1 MMGFEVVQGDC
12 LDVMTG
18 MADNSVDCCV
28 TSPPYWGLRDYG
40 DSRQIGLEQSP
51 GEFVARLVGVFQ
63 EVKRV
68 LRDSGTLWVVM
79 GDSYSINSPAGQGD
93 SGQMRGGSVPTKRG
107 FGFSPRARAG
117 VAPKNLMGMPWRL
130 ALALQ
135 EDGWILR
142 QDIIW
147 HKQNCIPESVKDRFC
162 RAHEHVFLL
171 SKGRRYWFDSAAAV
185 EPGANAARGS
195 AKRKQD
201 AIQRALLP
209 GDSKVNQGLQRAGQ
223 ERHPETR
230 KMRDVWS
237 LPCQPFR
244 GEHFAPFPPALVARC
259 IRCGCP
265 AGGTVLDPFAG
276 SGTTGMVAAQ
286 NGRDAVLVELNTEY
300 ADIARERCG
309 IFMKECAV

>member
-1 MMGFEVVQGDC
+1 MSEIVIKVGDASEVLRTMVDG
-12 LDVMTG
+12 
-18 MADNSVDCCV
+18 SVDCCV

-40 DSRQIGLEQSP
+40 DARQIGLEESP

-79 GDSYSINSPAGQGD
+79 GDSYSLNSPAA
-93 SGQMRGGSVPTKRG
+93 TKRG

-117 VAPKNLMGMPWRL
+117 IAPKNLMGMPWRL

-223 ERHPETR
+223 ERHPKTR

-237 LPCQPFR
+237 LPCQPFH
-244 GEHFAPFPPALVARC
+244 GAHFAPFPPALVERC

-265 AGGTVLDPFAG
+265 EGGVVLDPFAG
-276 SGTTGMVAAQ
+276 SGTTGLVA
-286 NGRDAVLVELNTEY
+286 GRLGRSAVLVELNQDY
-300 ADIARERCG
+300 AAIAAERCG
-309 IFMKECAV
+309 IRERVSA